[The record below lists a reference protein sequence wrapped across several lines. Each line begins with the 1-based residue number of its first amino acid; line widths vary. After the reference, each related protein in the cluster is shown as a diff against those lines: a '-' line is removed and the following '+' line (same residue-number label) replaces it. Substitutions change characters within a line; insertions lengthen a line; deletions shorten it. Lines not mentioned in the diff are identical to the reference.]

1 MIKAIASFAR
11 KFRKDDTGNATVE
24 FAILAPVF
32 LFFMMAAVEVGMI
45 TLRST
50 LLERGLDQTVRWVRL
65 NTGSQVT
72 HAQLKDMICQNNF
85 MSDCASNMHLEMI
98 DRDLRNWNDL
108 PRTATCTDRSLDVQP
123 VSNPQPGVDN
133 ELMVLRAC
141 AKFQPIFP
149 SSWFTSQLVR
159 DQAGDV
165 RIVAMTAFVME
176 PR

>member
-1 MIKAIASFAR
+1 MIGAVSSFIAR
-11 KFRKDDTGNATVE
+11 FRKDDAGNATVE

-32 LFFMMAAVEVGMI
+32 LFFMMAAVEVGMM

-50 LLERGLDQTVRWVRL
+50 MLERSLDQTVRWVRL
-65 NTGSQVT
+65 NTGAQVT
-72 HAQLKDMICQNNF
+72 HAQLKTMLCSHNIVPNCETNV
-85 MSDCASNMHLEMI
+85 HLEMI
-98 DRDLRNWNDL
+98 DRDLRNWSDIS
-108 PRTATCTDRSLDVQP
+108 PSATCTDRSLEVQP
-123 VSNPQPGVDN
+123 VSDPEPGVDN

-149 SSWFTSQLVR
+149 SSWFTSQLVL
-159 DQAGDV
+159 DDAGDA